1 MDFIKHNMP
10 VIIDETHICVRI
22 REILGECDEIF
33 APEKS
38 QNMESN
44 DEDDDDSSI
53 NNEEN
58 KSDGDEDDD
67 GDDDEFYDD
76 GLEYNPVRLDHD
88 NDIENYIH
96 GGEWILEITTND
108 HNGDTPNS
116 LEFDNI
122 REEMWSENSN
132 IPVTTKG
139 HSPITV

>member
-1 MDFIKHNMP
+1 
-10 VIIDETHICVRI
+10 
-22 REILGECDEIF
+22 
-33 APEKS
+33 
-38 QNMESN
+38 MESN

-116 LEFDNI
+116 SEFDNV